1 MIVLARAK
9 RKHNRR
15 QEAEDSNISSSSSDR
30 RVRVQDP
37 VVDAHQH
44 RDPGRQANDAA
55 DAQINN
61 ENDVIGEPQESSES
75 SSSSSSDRPDN
86 AVIEPRHFSGPPH
99 FVTDVSSSNRTDST
113 GSNLN
118 SSSGSGSAGNTAS
131 GTGSGTG
138 SNQGSSGSGND
149 NDGKGSSDDVAK
161 EGNSGDGTNE
171 GSDAAENASKKIGL
185 GLVGH
190 RHDDAKSDGIDVA
203 LDHEG
208 TARER
213 KLIDKKRKRIEMR
226 REYEA
231 QQQSE
236 SSENN
241 DEKGDVPHRPGKPI
255 TMDQVLQF
263 SKIPRYLYFYLL

>member
-1 MIVLARAK
+1 M
-9 RKHNRR
+9 H
-15 QEAEDSNISSSSSDR
+15 
-30 RVRVQDP
+30 
-37 VVDAHQH
+37 
-44 RDPGRQANDAA
+44 ANDIEGAP
-55 DAQINN
+55 DINN
-61 ENDVIGEPQESSES
+61 NVVGEPQESSVT
-75 SSSSSSDRPDN
+75 SSSSDQHDN
-86 AVIEPRHFSGPPH
+86 AIHGPGQFGGPPH
-99 FVTDVSSSNRTDST
+99 FVTEGSSSNRTDST
-113 GSNLN
+113 GSNLP

-131 GTGSGTG
+131 GTGSGTGSG

-161 EGNSGDGTNE
+161 EDNSADGTNNE
-171 GSDAAENASKKIGL
+171 GSDGAENPNKRVGL
-185 GLVGH
+185 GLIGH
-190 RHDDAKSDGIDVA
+190 RHDAADHSKPDGNEA
-203 LDHEG
+203 LDNEG

-241 DEKGDVPHRPGKPI
+241 EKKGDLLHRPGKAI

-263 SKIPRYLYFYLL
+263 SKIPR